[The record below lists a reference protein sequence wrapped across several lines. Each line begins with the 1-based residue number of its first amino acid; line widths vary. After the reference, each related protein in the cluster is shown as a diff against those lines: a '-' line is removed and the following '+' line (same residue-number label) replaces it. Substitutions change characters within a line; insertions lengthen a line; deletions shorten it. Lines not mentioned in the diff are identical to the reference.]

1 MRRKLSAFIALT
13 TTTAC
18 TSWQVQP
25 GPTPSVVQTAR
36 EHSVQPLR
44 LNMNSG
50 ASVEIYEA
58 TVVDDSIVG
67 MNGPST
73 QASRNRIAVATKDVE
88 SVATNDISPG
98 RTIGALAL
106 ITLAVLIIIGISQ
119 ASTTTTSSSNSSCG
133 STASAAFAPA
143 PVVA

>member
-36 EHSVQPLR
+36 EHSVQRLR

-50 ASVEIYEA
+50 ASVEIYEP
-58 TVVDDSIVG
+58 TIVDDSIVG

-73 QASRNRIAVATKDVE
+73 QPSRSRIAVATKDVE
-88 SVATNDISPG
+88 SVATNNISPG

-119 ASTTTTSSSNSSCG
+119 ANTTTTSNSSCG

>member
-36 EHSVQPLR
+36 EHSVQRLR

-50 ASVEIYEA
+50 ASVEIYEP
-58 TVVDDSIVG
+58 TIVDDSIVG

-73 QASRNRIAVATKDVE
+73 QASRSRIAVATKDVE

-119 ASTTTTSSSNSSCG
+119 ANTTTTSNSSCG

>member
-36 EHSVQPLR
+36 EHSVQSLR

-73 QASRNRIAVATKDVE
+73 QASRSRIAVATKDVE
-88 SVATNDISPG
+88 SVATNNISPG

-119 ASTTTTSSSNSSCG
+119 ANTTTTSNSSCG
-133 STASAAFAPA
+133 STASAAFALA

>member
-36 EHSVQPLR
+36 EHSVQRLR

-88 SVATNDISPG
+88 SVATNNISPG

-119 ASTTTTSSSNSSCG
+119 ANTTTTSNSSCG
-133 STASAAFAPA
+133 STASVAFAPA

>member
-36 EHSVQPLR
+36 EHSVQRLR

-58 TVVDDSIVG
+58 TIVDDSIVG

-73 QASRNRIAVATKDVE
+73 QASRSRIAVATKDVE
-88 SVATNDISPG
+88 SVATNNISPG

-119 ASTTTTSSSNSSCG
+119 ANTTTTSNSSCG

>member
-36 EHSVQPLR
+36 EHSVQRLR

-50 ASVEIYEA
+50 ASVEIYEP
-58 TVVDDSIVG
+58 TIVDDSIVG

-73 QASRNRIAVATKDVE
+73 LASRSRIAVATKDVE

-119 ASTTTTSSSNSSCG
+119 ANTTTSSNSSCG

>member
-36 EHSVQPLR
+36 EHSVQRLR

-50 ASVEIYEA
+50 ASVEIYEP
-58 TVVDDSIVG
+58 TIVDDSIVG

-73 QASRNRIAVATKDVE
+73 LASRSRIAVATKDVE
-88 SVATNDISPG
+88 SVATNNISPG

-119 ASTTTTSSSNSSCG
+119 ANTTTSSNSSCG

>member
-1 MRRKLSAFIALT
+1 
-13 TTTAC
+13 
-18 TSWQVQP
+18 
-25 GPTPSVVQTAR
+25 
-36 EHSVQPLR
+36 
-44 LNMNSG
+44 MNSG
-50 ASVEIYEA
+50 ASVEIYEP
-58 TVVDDSIVG
+58 TIVDDSIVG

-73 QASRNRIAVATKDVE
+73 LASRSRIAVATKDVE
-88 SVATNDISPG
+88 SVATNDISAG

>member
-25 GPTPSVVQTAR
+25 GPAPSVVQTAR

-50 ASVEIYEA
+50 ASVEIYEP
-58 TVVDDSIVG
+58 TIVDDSIVRELEKSG
-67 MNGPST
+67 F
-73 QASRNRIAVATKDVE
+73 IDKVYK
-88 SVATNDISPG
+88 
-98 RTIGALAL
+98 
-106 ITLAVLIIIGISQ
+106 
-119 ASTTTTSSSNSSCG
+119 
-133 STASAAFAPA
+133 
-143 PVVA
+143 

>member
-36 EHSVQPLR
+36 EHSVQSLR

-73 QASRNRIAVATKDVE
+73 QASRSRIAVATKDVE
-88 SVATNDISPG
+88 SVATNNISPG

-119 ASTTTTSSSNSSCG
+119 ANTTTTSNSSCG

>member
-36 EHSVQPLR
+36 EHSVQRLR

-50 ASVEIYEA
+50 ASVEIYEP
-58 TVVDDSIVG
+58 TIVDDSIVG

-73 QASRNRIAVATKDVE
+73 LASRSRIAVATKDVE

-119 ASTTTTSSSNSSCG
+119 ANTTTTSNSSCG
-133 STASAAFAPA
+133 STASVAFAPA

>member
-73 QASRNRIAVATKDVE
+73 QASRRCIMNWRMPWRRFQAACRRP
-88 SVATNDISPG
+88 SP
-98 RTIGALAL
+98 RARRCC
-106 ITLAVLIIIGISQ
+106 
-119 ASTTTTSSSNSSCG
+119 SSSPEMNRG
-133 STASAAFAPA
+133 DN
-143 PVVA
+143 

>member
-36 EHSVQPLR
+36 EHSVQRLR

-50 ASVEIYEA
+50 ASVEIYEP
-58 TVVDDSIVG
+58 TIVDDSIVG

-73 QASRNRIAVATKDVE
+73 LASRSRIAVATKDVE
-88 SVATNDISPG
+88 SVATNNISPG

-119 ASTTTTSSSNSSCG
+119 ANTTTTSNSSCG